1 MFASGHTT
9 PLRRTMLAVLHS
21 FYHAVTSGT
30 CESCH
35 APPVPQPVTMVKQH
49 FFDGIIMFCFRRN
62 PSIAAAKVRISE
74 RRSKKKKKNF
84 FLVSSEREY
93 LRRSQRYAL
102 ASAASLLVRRIS
114 EKSAKQKTKFFA
126 LDWAGSDEA
135 FYHV

>member
-1 MFASGHTT
+1 
-9 PLRRTMLAVLHS
+9 
-21 FYHAVTSGT
+21 
-30 CESCH
+30 
-35 APPVPQPVTMVKQH
+35 MVKQH

-102 ASAASLLVRRIS
+102 GSAASPLVRRIS
-114 EKSAKQKTKFFA
+114 ERSAKQKTKFFA